1 MRSPAAQSVQPSPI
15 KPEHPTTLPQLP
27 STMARS
33 LLESMVANRL
43 RANLEQK
50 AGASSASN
58 TPTAQE
64 PGKLPVASA
73 LSHLFQNPVYQH
85 GLMPFQTNP
94 LQAQFIQAQQAAL
107 QQATQVRAAQAAAA
121 QAAQQQN
128 AVALQQSSSTNADGN
143 LYQPAVKRRRRG
155 YGSEVRELAL
165 TV

>member
-1 MRSPAAQSVQPSPI
+1 
-15 KPEHPTTLPQLP
+15 
-27 STMARS
+27 
-33 LLESMVANRL
+33 
-43 RANLEQK
+43 
-50 AGASSASN
+50 
-58 TPTAQE
+58 
-64 PGKLPVASA
+64 
-73 LSHLFQNPVYQH
+73 
-85 GLMPFQTNP
+85 MPFQTNP